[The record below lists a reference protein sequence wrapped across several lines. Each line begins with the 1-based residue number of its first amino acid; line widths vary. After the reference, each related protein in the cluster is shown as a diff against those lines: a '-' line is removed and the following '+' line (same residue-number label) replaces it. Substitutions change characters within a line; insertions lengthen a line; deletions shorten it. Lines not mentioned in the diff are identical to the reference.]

1 MILNFIILL
10 SGIVSGFILFQ
21 SAINAPLLFKHLTI
35 EQARPILRTIFPI
48 LFRVVAAIGGLMFIL
63 SLTSVA
69 EPIVMIVTLLTL
81 LLSLV
86 CAMLV
91 PATNRA
97 ADKDD
102 SQAFNRL
109 HRISVSLTVVV
120 LVANLAWLALL

>member
-1 MILNFIILL
+1 M
-10 SGIVSGFILFQ
+10 
-21 SAINAPLLFKHLTI
+21 
-35 EQARPILRTIFPI
+35 
-48 LFRVVAAIGGLMFIL
+48 VAAIGGLMFIL